1 MTNVQFYLIETDD
14 PADQFA
20 YALQLALQHLALGK
34 HLHIHTGSA
43 KDTRQMQALFV
54 DKLSHE
60 DERLSVDHNGEPENT
75 RDVLI
80 NLSAEVPHFFSSFA
94 STLEVICTGS
104 TGKDT
109 GRERYRYYKSRGYPL
124 RHCDVAAQLAL

>member
-14 PADQFA
+14 TSEQFN
-20 YALQLALQHLALGK
+20 YALQLALQYLARGK

-43 KDTRQMQALFV
+43 SDTEQMRQLFA
-54 DKLSHE
+54 DKLAHGK
-60 DERLSVDHNGEPENT
+60 DRLSIDHRNEPDNN
-75 RDVLI
+75 RDVLL
-80 NLSAEVPHFFSSFA
+80 NLSAEVPYFFSSFE
-94 STLEVICTGS
+94 STLEIICTDS

-124 RHCDVAAQLAL
+124 IHCDVPSQLAL